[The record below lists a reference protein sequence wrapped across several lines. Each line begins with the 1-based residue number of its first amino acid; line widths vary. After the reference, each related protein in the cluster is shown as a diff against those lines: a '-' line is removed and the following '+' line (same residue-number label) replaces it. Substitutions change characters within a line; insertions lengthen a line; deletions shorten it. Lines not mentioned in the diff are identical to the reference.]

1 MASADKAMDGLY
13 AENAG
18 AIFGLLSNH
27 HAELPLLA
35 YWLPS
40 GLLEQ
45 DDETCSPS
53 LL

>member
-35 YWLPS
+35 LLVAIGFARS
-40 GLLEQ
+40 G
-45 DDETCSPS
+45 
-53 LL
+53 